1 MKTWKTIGFAIAVVA
16 VMAIAIIGNA
26 TAAIDQNSAD
36 QQVIQ
41 TSSTGE
47 VKASP
52 DRAMISASVESN
64 HQDAKVA
71 QAQNAQA
78 MASVMAAL
86 TNAGISK
93 DDLQTTGYS
102 IYPVYD
108 SSSSSSLLPRTVQ
121 TYRVVNTLVITL
133 RDVNRSGEI
142 IDLAVANGANRVDS
156 IAFTLSEE
164 RQQQVRAQAITV
176 AVRMARADAD
186 AVAGAAGLTILRVKD
201 ITVGQNYYP
210 ISYRNAEYAGAGDKT
225 MAATPIVAG
234 DVTVSAQVTV
244 TYLCS

>member
-1 MKTWKTIGFAIAVVA
+1 MTTWKSVGLAIAVVA
-16 VMAIAIIGNA
+16 VMAIAFIGNA
-26 TAAIDQNSAD
+26 TAVTDQNSTD
-36 QQVIQ
+36 QQTIQ

-47 VKASP
+47 VKVSP
-52 DRAMISASVESN
+52 DRAMISVSVETN
-64 HQDAKVA
+64 HQNANVA

-86 TNAGISK
+86 ARAGIPE

-102 IYPVYD
+102 IYPIYD
-108 SSSSSSLLPRTVQ
+108 SSSSSILPQKVQ
-121 TYRVVNTLVITL
+121 TYRVANTLVITL

-156 IAFTLSEE
+156 VAFTLSED
-164 RQQQVRAQAITV
+164 RQQQVRAEALTI
-176 AVRMARADAD
+176 AVRMARSDAD
-186 AVAGAAGLTILRVKD
+186 AVAGAAGLTILRVKE
-201 ITVGQNYYP
+201 IIVGQNYYP
-210 ISYRNAEYAGAGDKT
+210 ISYRGVENAGASDKAMT
-225 MAATPIVAG
+225 TPLVPG